1 MPSQR
6 LTSFGKPVRAR
17 TTFAALLLLA
27 LLPQVMA
34 LGRWDLDAID
44 SVVPFSGA
52 VSAARIASE
61 TPAAPITGECQASA
75 VSCAAAATTA
85 AGAVALLALFVALP
99 GPRTGR
105 RSSLIAGQRMPA
117 SRALLPSAPP
127 PRVSS
132 FAF

>member
-6 LTSFGKPVRAR
+6 LTFFGNPARAR
-17 TTFAALLLLA
+17 TLLAALLLSA
-27 LLPQVMA
+27 LLPQVLA

-44 SVVPFSGA
+44 GVVPL
-52 VSAARIASE
+52 SARAPAAIASE

-105 RSSLIAGQRMPA
+105 RSSRIAAQRMPA
-117 SRALLPSAPP
+117 SLALLPAAPP